1 MGNQYYITHC
11 CYIMITKEPQ
21 MTKNLIKHGNSWALI
36 IDRPILELLKID
48 HDTPLELVTDGD
60 VLVIHPQRAAERQKE
75 FQAALDD
82 VNQKYSRVLKRLA
95 E

>member
-1 MGNQYYITHC
+1 
-11 CYIMITKEPQ
+11 

-36 IDRPILELLKID
+36 IDRAILELLKID

-60 VLVIHPQRAAERQKE
+60 VLVIHPQRTAEREKE
-75 FQAALDD
+75 FQAALDG
-82 VNQKYSRVLKRLA
+82 VNSKYGRVLTRLA